1 MKDDG
6 SAEARTAVRAMVGAR
21 LRHLRLARN
30 ITLESAA
37 ETLALSVPT
46 MSRMERGQAPLKP
59 GALVDMLTLYGVT
72 DPLQQDILLSVATGG
87 RQPGWWFDDAVPL
100 EESVLWA
107 NEQASELIRT
117 YQPFHVP
124 ELLRTEDYAR
134 AAHLARH
141 YPSPPS
147 DATEAAVK
155 NLLRRQAALTARLW
169 AVIDEP
175 ILRRPVGD
183 LDAHLGQLD
192 ALAAASRAQDV
203 TLQILPWN
211 APFSPHSAPF
221 TIFTPPAADKP
232 QVLAVHR
239 YTGDEI
245 ADLRSAEHYGLLFD
259 QLIGVAGRPRETP
272 HIIAR
277 IRDRLR
283 AQPSG
288 ELP

>member
-6 SAEARTAVRAMVGAR
+6 SADARTAVRAMVGTR

-30 ITLESAA
+30 ITLETAA
-37 ETLALSVPT
+37 EALTISVPT
-46 MSRMERGQAPLKP
+46 LSRMERGQAPLKP
-59 GALVDMLTLYGVT
+59 GALVGMLTLYGVT
-72 DPLQQDILLSVATGG
+72 DPLQQDVLISVAIGG
-87 RQPGWWFDDAVPL
+87 RQPGWWFGDAVPL

-107 NEQASELIRT
+107 TEQASELIRT

-124 ELLRTEDYAR
+124 ELLRTEEYAR

-147 DATEAAVK
+147 DATDAAVK
-155 NLLRRQAALTARLW
+155 NLLCRQAALTARLW

-175 ILRRPVGD
+175 ILWRPVGD
-183 LDAHLGQLD
+183 LDAHLRQLD
-192 ALAAASRAQDV
+192 ALASASRERIV
-203 TLQILPWN
+203 TIQILPWN

-221 TIFTPPAADKP
+221 TIFSPPASDKP

-239 YTGDEI
+239 YTGDEVT
-245 ADLRSAEHYGLLFD
+245 DLRSAEHYGLLFD
-259 QLIGVAGRPRETP
+259 QLIGVALSRTETAQ
-272 HIIAR
+272 IIAR

-288 ELP
+288 DPL